1 MTSITHK
8 PLAALAVV
16 VALALAGPVGTAGA
30 HFGHGH
36 GSFDGH
42 GGHGQNAGFG
52 GHHGAGHGD
61 RGFGNPRR

>member
-30 HFGHGH
+30 HFGHSDGGLHGH
-36 GSFDGH
+36 H
-42 GGHGQNAGFG
+42 GGSQGGFG

>member
-30 HFGHGH
+30 HYGHR
-36 GSFDGH
+36 H
-42 GGHGQNAGFG
+42 GGHGQNSGFG
-52 GHHGAGHGD
+52 GHHHHQGGSGGG
-61 RGFGNPRR
+61 RGFGGGR

>member
-36 GSFDGH
+36 GGFDGH
-42 GGHGQNAGFG
+42 HGGSQGGFG

-61 RGFGNPRR
+61 SGFGNPRR